1 MTWVSDGWDT
11 ISGWF
16 NSSPSTGTEAW
27 GKGVQGPALQDG
39 SWGGGTDSTWLGR
52 NWDTI
57 GKAVNAGRQIYNAF
71 DMNDARQDSR
81 NNMLDLFGKIGQQ
94 DDAYAKQMYDWQMAN
109 AASRSAAARA
119 NDAARR
125 KSAAKTAKLQKKML
139 KQMIAQYQP
148 YADAA
153 KTLTPKMAQNYG
165 QFLDTTA
172 LLNQYLTPRAM
183 QTLGEAP
190 KATASF
196 NTPQPTFTGGAPVN
210 VPSIEEILGWKK

>member
-1 MTWVSDGWDT
+1 MGWLDWFGSSSS
-11 ISGWF
+11 SGEQIGQ
-16 NSSPSTGTEAW
+16 NR
-27 GKGVQGPALQDG
+27 DG
-39 SWGGGTDSTWLGR
+39 SPIYATGSGSSSTSAPSSGSGYDWLT
-52 NWDTI
+52 WDNL

-94 DDAYAKQMYDWQMAN
+94 DDAYAKQMQDWQMAN
-109 AASRSAAARA
+109 AASRAAAARA

-125 KSAAKTAKLQKKML
+125 KSAAKTAKVQKKML
-139 KQMIAQYQP
+139 KQMMAQYQP
-148 YADAA
+148 YADAT
-153 KTLTPKMAQNYG
+153 KMLTPKMAQNYG

-210 VPSIEEILGWKK
+210 VPSVEEILGWKK